1 MKEYIPPKMNCAV
14 LRQVKF
20 LCLSADSDFNNMNF
34 EELDEE

>member
-14 LRQVKF
+14 LKPVKY
-20 LCLSADSDFNNMNF
+20 LCLSANSDFNNMSY